1 MVFCYLLSVRP
12 RIYLGFGFLEYVQTR
27 IIKPLSI
34 RLLID
39 NQLINQFNY
48 YYAFISAFNLSH
60 THQYVY
66 SSKTKTVRNE
76 VKTKWWV
83 GIHLFIKYQIES
95 TTV

>member
-1 MVFCYLLSVRP
+1 MVFCYLLSIRP

-39 NQLINQFNY
+39 NQLINQFNH

-60 THQYVY
+60 THQYVLQFE
-66 SSKTKTVRNE
+66 ND
-76 VKTKWWV
+76 VKTKRWV
-83 GIHLFIKYQIES
+83 GIHLFKKYQIEK

>member
-39 NQLINQFNY
+39 DQLINQFNH

-60 THQYVY
+60 THQYFLQFE
-66 SSKTKTVRNE
+66 NE

-83 GIHLFIKYQIES
+83 GIHLFVNNQIES
-95 TTV
+95 ITV